1 MYENCF
7 YMAKITYTPLNLPE
21 QLVEELKLWKQAYS
35 IAYMRPVSYAEMIR
49 RMLDSL
55 PATDPGIVE
64 EMEGIIH
71 RHPEL
76 GERLRGWTTAKEM

>member
-49 RMLDSL
+49 RMLDNL
-55 PATDPGIVE
+55 HTTDPGVVE
-64 EMEGIIH
+64 EMDGMIR

-76 GERLRGWTTAKEM
+76 GKKLHAWTAAEEK